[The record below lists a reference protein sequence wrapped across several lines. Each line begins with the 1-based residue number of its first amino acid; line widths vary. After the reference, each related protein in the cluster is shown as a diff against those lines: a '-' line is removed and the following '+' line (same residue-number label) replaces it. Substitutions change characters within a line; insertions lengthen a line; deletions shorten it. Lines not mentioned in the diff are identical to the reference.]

1 MNMVTDGG
9 SSLPSPA
16 KQGPSKELSARVISG
31 IVMIVVALLA
41 AYQGGWLFAAFWLA
55 AGIATMVE
63 WTNMTAV
70 EPRRPVQVVFG
81 LGLAALTFLFLTEA
95 GFWVLAASGLGFLAV
110 GSILA
115 RGAPRKLWAA
125 SGFAYAAIIV
135 LVPPIVRAHPNLGL
149 LGLLWM
155 FAVVWATD
163 IAAYFTGR
171 TFGGP
176 KLCPPISPKKTWSGF
191 IGGVVA
197 ATVGGLLV
205 AWIGERY
212 DATLPF
218 TLSGI
223 AALSIVASIASQ
235 VGDLGESALKR
246 HCQVKDSSHLIPGH
260 GGVMDRLDGFWA
272 VCLIV
277 ALVLLTVDP
286 TAQA

>member
-16 KQGPSKELSARVISG
+16 KQGPSKELSARVVSG

-95 GFWVLAASGLGFLAV
+95 GFWLLSACGLGFLAA

-171 TFGGP
+171 ALGGP
-176 KLCPPISPKKTWSGF
+176 KLFPAVSPKKTWSGF
-191 IGGVVA
+191 FGGVLA
-197 ATVGGLLV
+197 AALAGFLV
-205 AWIGERY
+205 AWGAQR
-212 DATLPF
+212 LGLVHPF
-218 TLSGI
+218 SLRNAIILSLI
-223 AALSIVASIASQ
+223 ASVASQI
-235 VGDLGESALKR
+235 GDLGESALKR
-246 HCQVKDSSHLIPGH
+246 RCDVKDSSHLIPGH

-272 VCLIV
+272 V
-277 ALVLLTVDP
+277 ALLMAVVLLLIRF
-286 TAQA
+286 AES

>member
-1 MNMVTDGG
+1 MVADEG
-9 SSLPSPA
+9 SSPPHP
-16 KQGPSKELSARVISG
+16 KPVPSKELTTRVLSAL
-31 IVMIVVALLA
+31 VMVAAALLT
-41 AYQGGWLFAAFWLA
+41 AYLGGWPFALFWLA
-55 AGIATMVE
+55 AGVAIVVE
-63 WTNMTAV
+63 WTDMTGI
-70 EPRRPVQVVFG
+70 EPRRLVQFILG
-81 LGLAALTFLFLTEA
+81 LGLAAMTLLFLLDA
-95 GFWVLAASGLGFLAV
+95 GFWLSLAVSLAFLAAGAFAVSGAQKRIWAV
-110 GSILA
+110 SSFI
-115 RGAPRKLWAA
+115 
-125 SGFAYAAIIV
+125 YAAPIV
-135 LVPPIVRAHPNLGL
+135 LIPPIVRAHPELGI

-197 ATVGGLLV
+197 ATACGLLV
-205 AWIGERY
+205 AWIGQRY
-212 DATLPF
+212 DAALPLTF
-218 TLSGI
+218 PGI

-277 ALVLLTVDP
+277 ALVLLTLDP
-286 TAQA
+286 TV